1 MDERVK
7 IIDDHLSSDYD
18 TFQKVLSPVD
28 RSIQSVLRSIL
39 SDPLL
44 SPEEKR
50 KVISP
55 AIASLLELKSDLSS
69 EYLASLHLEF
79 PEYVDIS
86 DPAETKAS
94 ENKNG
99 PSSSGV
105 DVEKADTLS
114 IESDRPT
121 TPESSLEQSVG
132 TQFVLTPSLKPVLP
146 FCLITFNK
154 SELLSY
160 ARQFAAHSHRCSMFS
175 SRVINIVPVQKPPAD
190 PSSGCLLVK
199 RESTDLGH
207 SPLAELVTQEHKT
220 AGYLIP
226 VVKSVLS
233 VPNAI
238 MTPVKLHAL
247 DCQFYSLHI
256 PLQAV
261 RTEDHYICLFD
272 MCPDQVAPFR
282 DVPTVIS

>member
-28 RSIQSVLRSIL
+28 RSIQSVFRSIL

-69 EYLASLHLEF
+69 EYLAALHLEF

-94 ENKNG
+94 ESKNG
-99 PSSSGV
+99 PSSSGG
-105 DVEKADTLS
+105 DAEKADTLS
-114 IESDRPT
+114 TESDRPT
-121 TPESSLEQSVG
+121 TPELSLEQSVG
-132 TQFVLTPSLKPVLP
+132 TQFALTPSLKPVLP

-199 RESTDLGH
+199 RESADLGH

-226 VVKSVLS
+226 VVKNVLS

-261 RTEDHYICLFD
+261 RTEDYICLFD

-282 DVPTVIS
+282 AVPTVIS

>member
-1 MDERVK
+1 MDERLK
-7 IIDDHLSSDYD
+7 TIDANLSSDSD
-18 TFQKVLSPVD
+18 TFQKALSPVD
-28 RSIQSVLRSIL
+28 HSIQSVLRSIL
-39 SDPLL
+39 CDPLL

-55 AIASLLELKSDLSS
+55 AVASLLELKSDFSS
-69 EYLASLHLEF
+69 KYLKSLHLEF

-86 DPAETKAS
+86 DPADSKECES
-94 ENKNG
+94 KNG
-99 PSSSGV
+99 PPSSG
-105 DVEKADTLS
+105 DAERGDTLS
-114 IESDRPT
+114 IESDRLT
-121 TPESSLEQSVG
+121 TPDSPSEQLSVG
-132 TQFVLTPSLKPVLP
+132 TQFALTPSLKPVLP

-160 ARQFAAHSHRCSMFS
+160 AKQFASHSHRCSMFS
-175 SRVINIVPVQKPPAD
+175 SRVINIVPVQKPPVD

-207 SPLAELVTQEHKT
+207 SPLAELVTQDRKT

-226 VVKSVLS
+226 VVKNVLS

-247 DCQFYSLHI
+247 DCQFYALHI

-261 RTEDHYICLFD
+261 RTEDHYTCLFN
-272 MCPDQVAPFR
+272 MCLY
-282 DVPTVIS
+282 